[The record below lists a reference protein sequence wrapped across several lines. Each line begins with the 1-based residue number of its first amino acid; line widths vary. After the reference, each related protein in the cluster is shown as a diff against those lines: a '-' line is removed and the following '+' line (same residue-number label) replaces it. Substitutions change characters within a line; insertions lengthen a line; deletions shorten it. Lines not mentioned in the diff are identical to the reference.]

1 MNTGRSIGA
10 DVPQLYLVRAP
21 DGRRQRLLGFERVT
35 LRPGESRRVSLV
47 ADPRLLARFDTT
59 ERRWRLEAGQYTVAL
74 ARAADSVVD
83 TRVVQLRRRLFG
95 R

>member
-1 MNTGRSIGA
+1 MNIGKSIGS
-10 DVPQLYLVRAP
+10 DIPQIYLTKAP
-21 DGRRQRLLGFERVT
+21 DGRRERLLGFERVT

-59 ERRWRLEAGQYTVAL
+59 GRVWRVDAGLYAVGL
-74 ARAADSVVD
+74 ARAADTVVE
-83 TRVVQLRRRLFG
+83 TRSVQLRQRQFG

>member
-1 MNTGRSIGA
+1 
-10 DVPQLYLVRAP
+10 
-21 DGRRQRLLGFERVT
+21 LLGFERVT

-59 ERRWRLEAGQYTVAL
+59 ARRWRVEAGPYTVGL
-74 ARAADSVVD
+74 ARAADSTVDMKVVS
-83 TRVVQLRRRLFG
+83 LRRRMFG